1 MSNRT
6 RVFEKTYTKS
16 LKTDRNNS
24 KNEAPPPT
32 TTTTKT
38 PSSGS
43 SLTSLLRTLLQHKEA
58 DAEQLRTEND
68 RLKHLLVKQQSL
80 LNKLNEDNLVLANSQ
95 LGNFNSSSM
104 SRQMSQDE
112 DEDETNDDDENRRQ
126 SPQFSPTRQHQTNNS
141 GVAVISNNNA
151 EYN

>member
-6 RVFEKTYTKS
+6 RIFEKTYTKS
-16 LKTDRNNS
+16 LKTDPPNS
-24 KNEAPPPT
+24 KNEAST
-32 TTTTKT
+32 TTLTTKT

-58 DAEQLRTEND
+58 DAEQLRSEND

-95 LGNFNSSSM
+95 LANFNSSSM

-112 DEDETNDDDENRRQ
+112 DEDENENDENRQ

-141 GVAVISNNNA
+141 GVISNNNA
-151 EYN
+151 EYIYN